1 MFNLPVFCLETA
13 EGAALGAALQA
24 GWTEGAVQGKKN
36 KMRELVGRV
45 VKPADGTRAEPDPS
59 RRQLYQDL
67 QFKQAEMTRRLHA
80 GGFL

>member
-1 MFNLPVFCLETA
+1 
-13 EGAALGAALQA
+13 
-24 GWTEGAVQGKKN
+24 
-36 KMRELVGRV
+36 MRELVSRII
-45 VKPADGTRAEPDPS
+45 KPAGGTRCEPDPG